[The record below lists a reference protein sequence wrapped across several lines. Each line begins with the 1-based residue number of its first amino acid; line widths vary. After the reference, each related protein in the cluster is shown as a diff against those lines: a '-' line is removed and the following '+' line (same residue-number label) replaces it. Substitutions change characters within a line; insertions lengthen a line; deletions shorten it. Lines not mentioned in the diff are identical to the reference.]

1 MTVRAHKSE
10 FNFREKLKELDY
22 AHVPYHKMPPG
33 SVIQV
38 YSKVSTNEYQGS
50 VNGASG
56 FADPGEGYLFETL
69 SFCPKFNDSKILLQS
84 SNVTIYEYANNGD
97 SFFMTAFVV
106 DSGSSVVHAN
116 VQGGLGYE
124 LFDENFNGQVLSF
137 NNIFDASAFNGT
149 TSDIHI
155 RLGPIGQS
163 SHNAVRINRDSYSH
177 SYSNDRNT
185 VTFTLM
191 EIKQ

>member
-1 MTVRAHKSE
+1 MTVRANKPA
-10 FNFREKLKELDY
+10 FNVREKLKELDY

-38 YSKVSTNEYQGS
+38 YSKVSTNEYSGTVS
-50 VNGASG
+50 GGGG
-56 FADPGEGYLFETL
+56 FADPGEGHLFETL

-84 SNVTIYEYANNGD
+84 SNIPMYEYSNSGD

-116 VQGGLGYE
+116 VQAGLGYE
-124 LFDENFNGQVLSF
+124 IFKDNFNGQVLSF

-149 TSDIHI
+149 TSNIHI
-155 RLGPIGQS
+155 RIGPIGQS
-163 SHNAVRINRDSYSH
+163 THANMSINRDSYSH
-177 SYSNDRNT
+177 SYANDRNT

>member
-1 MTVRAHKSE
+1 MTVRANKPA
-10 FNFREKLKELDY
+10 FNVREKLKELDY
-22 AHVPYHKMPPG
+22 SYIPYEKMPVG

-38 YSKVSTNEYQGS
+38 YSKVSTNEYSGTVS
-50 VNGASG
+50 GGGG

-69 SFCPKFNDSKILLQS
+69 SFCPKFNNSKILLQS
-84 SNVTIYEYANNGD
+84 SNVTIFETSNVDD

-116 VQGGLGYE
+116 VQGGMGYE
-124 LFDENFNGQVLSF
+124 IFNNNYNGQVLSF
-137 NNIFDASAFNGT
+137 NNIFDASAFNGA

-155 RLGPIGQS
+155 RIGPIGQS
-163 SHNAVRINRDSYSH
+163 SHTAVRINRDSYSH
-177 SYSNDRNT
+177 SYSNNRNT

>member
-1 MTVRAHKSE
+1 MTVRAHKPE

-38 YSKVSTNEYQGS
+38 YSKVSTNEFGGTVS
-50 VNGASG
+50 GASG

-84 SNVTIYEYANNGD
+84 SNVTVYETANQGD

-106 DSGSSVVHAN
+106 NSGSSVVHAN

-124 LFDENFNGQVLSF
+124 IFDDNFNGQVLSF
-137 NNIFDASAFNGT
+137 NNIFDASAFGGT
-149 TSDIHI
+149 TRDIHI

-163 SHNAVRINRDSYSH
+163 NHTAVYINRDSYSH
-177 SYSNDRNT
+177 SYSNNRNT

>member
-1 MTVRAHKSE
+1 MTVRANKPE
-10 FNFREKLKELDY
+10 FNVREKLKELDY
-22 AHVPYHKMPPG
+22 AHVPYEKMPAG

-38 YSKVSTNEYQGS
+38 YSKVSTNEYSGT
-50 VNGASG
+50 VAGGSG

-97 SFFMTAFVV
+97 AFFMTAFVV

-149 TSDIHI
+149 TRDIHI
-155 RLGPIGQS
+155 RLGPIGQA
-163 SHNAVRINRDSYSH
+163 SHNAVRINRDSYSN
-177 SYSNDRNT
+177 SYANNRNT

>member
-1 MTVRAHKSE
+1 MTVRANKPAS
-10 FNFREKLKELDY
+10 NVREKLKELDY

-38 YSKVSTNEYQGS
+38 YSKVSTNEFSGTVS
-50 VNGASG
+50 GANG

-84 SNVTIYEYANNGD
+84 SNVPMYEYANNGD
-97 SFFMTAFVV
+97 SFYMTAFVV
-106 DSGSSVVHAN
+106 NSGSSVVHAN

-124 LFDENFNGQVLSF
+124 IFDENFNGQVLSF

-155 RLGPIGQS
+155 RLGPLAQS
-163 SHNAVRINRDSYSH
+163 SHTSMRINRDSYAA
-177 SYSNDRNT
+177 SYANNRNT
-185 VTFTLM
+185 VTFTIM

>member
-1 MTVRAHKSE
+1 MTVRAHKPE

-38 YSKVSTNEYQGS
+38 YSKVSTNEYSGTVS
-50 VNGASG
+50 GGGG

-84 SNVTIYEYANNGD
+84 SNVTIYESTNTDD

-106 DSGSSVVHAN
+106 DSGSAVVHAN
-116 VQGGLGYE
+116 VQAGLGYE
-124 LFDENFNGQVLSF
+124 IFDENFNGQVLSF
-137 NNIFDASAFNGT
+137 NNIFDASAFGGT
-149 TSDIHI
+149 TRDIHI
-155 RLGPIGQS
+155 RLGPLTAGT
-163 SHNAVRINRDSYSH
+163 HTAVKINRDSYAASFA
-177 SYSNDRNT
+177 NDRNT
-185 VTFTLM
+185 VTFTIM

>member
-1 MTVRAHKSE
+1 MTVRAHKPE

-38 YSKVSTNEYQGS
+38 YSKVTSNEFSGTVS
-50 VNGASG
+50 GGSG

-84 SNVTIYEYANNGD
+84 SNVPMYEYANNSD
-97 SFFMTAFVV
+97 TFFMTAFVV

-124 LFDENFNGQVLSF
+124 IFDDNFNGQVLSF

-155 RLGPIGQS
+155 RIGPLGQS
-163 SHNAVRINRDSYSH
+163 SHSAMRINRDSYAA
-177 SYSNDRNT
+177 SYANNRNT
-185 VTFTLM
+185 VTFTIM

>member
-1 MTVRAHKSE
+1 
-10 FNFREKLKELDY
+10 
-22 AHVPYHKMPPG
+22 MPAG

-38 YSKVSTNEYQGS
+38 YSKVSTNEYSGTVS
-50 VNGASG
+50 GGSG

-84 SNVTIYEYANNGD
+84 SNVCMYEYNNYGD

-106 DSGSSVVHAN
+106 DSGSPVVHAN

-124 LFDENFNGQVLSF
+124 IFNNNYNGQVLSF
-137 NNIFDASAFNGT
+137 NNIFDASAFNGK

-155 RLGPIGQS
+155 RIGPLNVS
-163 SHNAVRINRDSYSH
+163 SHAAMRINRDSYAA
-177 SYSNDRNT
+177 SYANDRNT
-185 VTFTLM
+185 VTFTIM

>member
-38 YSKVSTNEYQGS
+38 YSKVSSNEYEGS
-50 VNGASG
+50 VSGASG

-84 SNVTIYEYANNGD
+84 SNVPVYEYGNYGD

-124 LFDENFNGQVLSF
+124 VFNNYYNGQVLSF
-137 NNIFDASAFNGT
+137 NSIFDASAFNEK

-155 RLGPIGQS
+155 RIGPLGQS
-163 SHNAVRINRDSYSH
+163 THANMRINRDSYAQ
-177 SYSNDRNT
+177 SYANNRNT
-185 VTFTLM
+185 VTFTIM

>member
-1 MTVRAHKSE
+1 MTVRAHKPE

-38 YSKVSTNEYQGS
+38 YSKVSTNEYQGTVS
-50 VNGASG
+50 GASG

-84 SNVTIYEYANNGD
+84 SNVSVYEYSNGGD
-97 SFFMTAFVV
+97 AFYMTAFVV
-106 DSGSSVVHAN
+106 DSGSEVIHAN
-116 VQGGLGYE
+116 VQAGLGYE
-124 LFDENFNGQVLSF
+124 IFNNNYNGQVLSF
-137 NNIFDASAFNGT
+137 NNIFDASAFNGK

-155 RLGPIGQS
+155 RIGPVGQS
-163 SHNAVRINRDSYSH
+163 THANVRINRDSYSH
-177 SYSNDRNT
+177 SYANDRNT
-185 VTFTLM
+185 VTFTIM

>member
-1 MTVRAHKSE
+1 MTVRANKPA
-10 FNFREKLKELDY
+10 FNVREKLKELDY

-38 YSKVSTNEYQGS
+38 YSKVSTNEYSGTVS
-50 VNGASG
+50 GGGG

-84 SNVTIYEYANNGD
+84 SNVTIYESTNTDD

-106 DSGSSVVHAN
+106 DSGSAVVHAN
-116 VQGGLGYE
+116 VQAGLGYE
-124 LFDENFNGQVLSF
+124 IFDENFNGQVLSF
-137 NNIFDASAFNGT
+137 NNIFDASAFGGT
-149 TSDIHI
+149 TRDIHI
-155 RLGPIGQS
+155 RLGPLSAGT
-163 SHNAVRINRDSYSH
+163 HTAVKINRDSYAASFA
-177 SYSNDRNT
+177 NNRNT

>member
-1 MTVRAHKSE
+1 MTVRAHKPE

-38 YSKVSTNEYQGS
+38 YSKVSTNEFGGT
-50 VNGASG
+50 VAGGSG

-84 SNVTIYEYANNGD
+84 SNVTIYENANQGD
-97 SFFMTAFVV
+97 SFYMTAFVV

-116 VQGGLGYE
+116 VQGGLGYQI
-124 LFDENFNGQVLSF
+124 FDENFNGQVLSF

-155 RLGPIGQS
+155 RLGPVSQS
-163 SHNAVRINRDSYSH
+163 SHTAVYINRDSYAA
-177 SYSNDRNT
+177 SYANNRNT
-185 VTFTLM
+185 VTFTIM

>member
-1 MTVRAHKSE
+1 MTVRAHKPE

-38 YSKVSTNEYQGS
+38 YSKVSTNEYQGTVS
-50 VNGASG
+50 GGGG

-84 SNVTIYEYANNGD
+84 SNVSIYETSNTD
-97 SFFMTAFVV
+97 DTFFMTAFVV
-106 DSGSSVVHAN
+106 DSGSDVVHAN
-116 VQGGLGYE
+116 VQAGLGYE
-124 LFDENFNGQVLSF
+124 IFKDNFNGQVLSF
-137 NNIFDASAFNGT
+137 NNIFDASAFGGIT
-149 TSDIHI
+149 RDIHI
-155 RLGPIGQS
+155 RIGPVGQS
-163 SHNAVRINRDSYSH
+163 THANVRINRDSYSN
-177 SYSNDRNT
+177 SYANDRNT
-185 VTFTLM
+185 VTFTIM

>member
-1 MTVRAHKSE
+1 MTVRANKPAS
-10 FNFREKLKELDY
+10 NVREKLKELDY

-38 YSKVSTNEYQGS
+38 YSKVSTNEYSGT
-50 VNGASG
+50 VAGGSG

-84 SNVTIYEYANNGD
+84 SNVTIFETTNTD
-97 SFFMTAFVV
+97 DTFFMTAFVV

-124 LFDENFNGQVLSF
+124 IFDDNFNGQVLSF
-137 NNIFDASAFNGT
+137 NNIFDASAFGGT
-149 TSDIHI
+149 TRDIHI
-155 RLGPIGQS
+155 RLGPLS
-163 SHNAVRINRDSYSH
+163 AATHSAVKINRDSYAA
-177 SYSNDRNT
+177 SYANNRNT
-185 VTFTLM
+185 VTFTIM

>member
-38 YSKVSTNEYQGS
+38 YSKVSTNEYSGTVS
-50 VNGASG
+50 GGGG

-84 SNVTIYEYANNGD
+84 SNVTIYETSNTDD

-124 LFDENFNGQVLSF
+124 IFDDNFNGQVLSF
-137 NNIFDASAFNGT
+137 NNIFDASAFGGT
-149 TSDIHI
+149 KRDIHI
-155 RLGPIGQS
+155 RLGPLAAS
-163 SHNAVRINRDSYSH
+163 SHGAVKINRDSYAA
-177 SYSNDRNT
+177 SYANNRNT
-185 VTFTLM
+185 VTFTIM